1 MNYYLK
7 HSTLNLEGLN
17 DMVKKD
23 IYDWPEGE
31 DDNLDELLKKAS
43 ERNKNK
49 IVEDLDHEWEE
60 FVRTL
65 KLERID

>member
-7 HSTLNLEGLN
+7 YSTLNLEGLN

-31 DDNLDELLKKAS
+31 DDNIDFDAIHKQ
-43 ERNKNK
+43 NKDK
-49 IVEDLDHEWEE
+49 TIEDLDREWEE
-60 FVRTL
+60 YLKTL
-65 KLERID
+65 KLEAI

>member
-31 DDNLDELLKKAS
+31 DDNLDELLKK
-43 ERNKNK
+43 
-49 IVEDLDHEWEE
+49 DL
-60 FVRTL
+60 
-65 KLERID
+65 